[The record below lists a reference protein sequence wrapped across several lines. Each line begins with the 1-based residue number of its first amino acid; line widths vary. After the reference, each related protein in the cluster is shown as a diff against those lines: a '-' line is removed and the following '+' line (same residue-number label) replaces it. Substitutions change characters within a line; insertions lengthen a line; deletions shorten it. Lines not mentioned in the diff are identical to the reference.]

1 MNDIIQSS
9 NLIDH
14 RSNSNSAQPL
24 ELILENQPS
33 RINNEN
39 RAPAQNLSKSL
50 SKRITES
57 ILINRITLSSQ
68 GKASS
73 HTH

>member
-14 RSNSNSAQPL
+14 RLNSNSAQPS
-24 ELILENQPS
+24 ELILDNQPS

-57 ILINRITLSSQ
+57 ILIDRITLSSR
-68 GKASS
+68 GKVPSY
-73 HTH
+73 TH